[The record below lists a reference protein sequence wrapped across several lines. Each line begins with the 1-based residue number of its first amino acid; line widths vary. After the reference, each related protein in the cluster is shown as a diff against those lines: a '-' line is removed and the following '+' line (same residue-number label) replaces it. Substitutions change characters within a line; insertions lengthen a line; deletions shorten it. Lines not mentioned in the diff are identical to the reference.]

1 MTILW
6 PEVSI
11 LEKIVRAAAI
21 YLFLLLAFRLLGK
34 RQVGQMT
41 PFDLIVLLILS
52 NVIQNAMIG
61 NDNSLGGGLIGAV
74 TILLLNF
81 VVISISARSKPA
93 ERLLAGVPTILVHQ
107 GQIIEKNL
115 RKEGMS
121 REELL
126 SALRRQ
132 GIFSLHEVRW
142 AVLEET
148 GTVSVLRK
156 EKEEK
161 SPGETR

>member
-11 LEKIVRAAAI
+11 LEKIVRAAVI

-121 REELL
+121 REDLL

-132 GIFSLHEVRW
+132 GVFGLDEVRW
-142 AVLEET
+142 AVLEPT
-148 GTVSVLRK
+148 GTVSVLK
-156 EKEEK
+156 KVEQEKC
-161 SPGETR
+161 SGEPK